1 MARANCLR
9 APPRAPE
16 GLGSA
21 APGGSVR
28 RAADARDEGW
38 LSQSLNNIPLEFH
51 TAHVLSTSAGQ
62 AKIRPAAWSPC
73 LQLLTGVRVG
83 SGRRPRSG
91 SGSASSGPERMRAAL
106 VVPALLPRPRQNCDG
121 TTRRAATILRLPR
134 PGVLQMLL
142 ISPWAVGARA
152 QNVAPRLG
160 QQPQCCTALPSR
172 GARWTD
178 RFTLFWLST
187 VCGIALK
194 FSMFR
199 RLFLVS
205 IALVSGNSYGWCE
218 WI

>member
-16 GLGSA
+16 GL
-21 APGGSVR
+21 
-28 RAADARDEGW
+28 DEGW

-142 ISPWAVGARA
+142 MAFSPWAVGARA